1 MLVCWTQ
8 YINTSFNKVS
18 TMELQRVNHQLIVEV
33 FPFSGVDI
41 NCWII
46 STNLWLSD
54 YTVITLCL
62 RNLVIWVR
70 SDITLKSTEWNRW
83 GPLRGAWQLKKELN
97 EIRGHIK
104 CCRHWWIRFPQQL
117 QRDSFYFIWGGQE
130 GVQHY
135 TAVSKYKQNLQP
147 TVNLVGFWG
156 YFNDLPCP
164 LHGSQSDY

>member
-1 MLVCWTQ
+1 MRAASQ
-8 YINTSFNKVS
+8 SRS
-18 TMELQRVNHQLIVEV
+18 
-33 FPFSGVDI
+33 FPFSAVDI
-41 NCWII
+41 KCWII
-46 STNLWLSD
+46 STNLCLSD

-83 GPLRGAWQLKKELN
+83 GPLQGAWQLKKEPN
-97 EIRGHIK
+97 EIREHIK
-104 CCRHWWIRFPQQL
+104 CFWHWRISFPQRL
-117 QRDSFYFIWGGQE
+117 QPDSLYFIRGGQGA
-130 GVQHY
+130 GVQLY